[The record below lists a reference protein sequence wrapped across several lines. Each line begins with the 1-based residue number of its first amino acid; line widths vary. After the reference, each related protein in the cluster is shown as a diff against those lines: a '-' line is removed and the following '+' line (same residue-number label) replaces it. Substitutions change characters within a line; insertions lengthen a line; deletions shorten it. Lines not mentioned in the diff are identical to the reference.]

1 MKELTKE
8 QILKMLEEYT
18 IDDNTYIEEE
28 IFNEQQAKEL
38 AEKYNWK
45 LDRKYWTDEY
55 RQKCSER
62 MKLYWQQRKNNYD
75 KKKIKFQIE

>member
-38 AEKYNWK
+38 AKKYNWK

-62 MKLYWQQRKNNYD
+62 MKLYWQQQ
-75 KKKIKFQIE
+75 KKLSK